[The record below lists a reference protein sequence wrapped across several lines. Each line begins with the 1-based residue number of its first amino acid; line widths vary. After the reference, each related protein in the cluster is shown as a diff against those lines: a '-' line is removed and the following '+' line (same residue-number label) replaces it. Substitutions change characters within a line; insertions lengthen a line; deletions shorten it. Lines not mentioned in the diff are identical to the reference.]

1 MRSSLSLAAT
11 IILAGCGT
19 SEGFFSDPP
28 QAGTGGEGASGKGG
42 SSGGSGKAGSGSGK
56 SPGSGSPTQLA
67 QGPVSM
73 VGVTSDDWVVFR
85 DADALRAVKIGVRP
99 EVEEITLRPGSVLI
113 RGKVVFNW
121 ADVDW
126 TSNLGDLSVWTAEA
140 GTHEIGETPYA
151 EGLIAASE
159 QGGAIV
165 YTANTN
171 EQTTDL
177 ILSGS
182 DLSSPQVIIESMG
195 LGSEETCGAS
205 IGFVGERL
213 FVGWCEAGSRAG
225 RLERFERVD
234 DEWRS
239 TPLADDSLPAWS
251 ADAIGERVFYQSSVY
266 SAYYAE
272 NGKNLLIDAGVGRG
286 LVLPDGS
293 AAFYT
298 VGDQLR
304 RTTLPEVNPIPI
316 VTRGYAQPIEFSP
329 GFDLALY
336 STIVTYDDGTRRD
349 LRLVP
354 TDAFDAAPI
363 ELVTEPVAVLPRSSM
378 TRDGRFVLYL
388 TNVTPVGA
396 SLHVVEIDGT
406 ERLVLPNVVEV
417 LAAYDSTIVFTDNSS
432 DPDQYPL
439 VTDLKVIDVT
449 TNAAPLLLEAKIVE
463 GRRFELDSTRERVVY
478 VRSGVDRDPSV
489 SERDGLFFQGLR

>member
-11 IILAGCGT
+11 FILVGCGT
-19 SEGFFSDPP
+19 SGSSFSDRPP
-28 QAGTGGEGASGKGG
+28 EAGTGGAG
-42 SSGGSGKAGSGSGK
+42 SSGEGGGASGKAGSGSGK
-56 SPGSGSPTQLA
+56 SPGTGPPTQLA
-67 QGPVSM
+67 PGPVAM

-85 DADALRAVKIGVRP
+85 DADALRAVKIGAPP
-99 EVEEITLRPGSVLI
+99 EVEEITRRPGSVLI

-126 TSNLGDLSVWTAEA
+126 TSNVGDLSVWTAEA

-159 QGGAIV
+159 QGVAIV

-171 EQTTDL
+171 ERTTDL
-177 ILSGS
+177 MLSGS
-182 DLSSPQVIIESMG
+182 DLSNAQVIIESMG
-195 LGSEETCGAS
+195 LGSEETCGAT

-234 DEWRS
+234 EEWRP
-239 TPLADDSLPAWS
+239 TLLADDSLPQWS
-251 ADAIGERVFYQSSVY
+251 ADASGERVFYQSSEY
-266 SAYYAE
+266 SAFYAE
-272 NGKNLLIDAGVGRG
+272 NGANLLIDAGVGRG

-293 AAFYT
+293 AVLYT

-304 RTTLPEVNPIPI
+304 RTTLPDVNPIPI
-316 VTRGYAQPIEFSP
+316 VTRGYAQPVEFSP

-349 LRLVP
+349 LSLVP
-354 TDAFDAAPI
+354 TNAFDAAPI

-388 TNVTPVGA
+388 TDVTPNGA
-396 SLHVVEIDGT
+396 SLHVVEIDGI

-417 LAAYDSTIVFTDNSS
+417 LAAYDGTIVFTDNSS
-432 DPDQYPL
+432 DPDRYPL
-439 VTDLKVIDVT
+439 VADLKVIDVT
-449 TNAAPLLLEAKIVE
+449 ANADPLLLEAKIVE
-463 GRRFELDSTRERVVY
+463 GRRFELDATRERVVY

-489 SERDGLFFQGLR
+489 AERDGLFFQGLR

>member
-1 MRSSLSLAAT
+1 M
-11 IILAGCGT
+11 
-19 SEGFFSDPP
+19 
-28 QAGTGGEGASGKGG
+28 GGEGASGKGG
-42 SSGGSGKAGSGSGK
+42 SSGGSGKGGSGSGK
-56 SPGSGSPTQLA
+56 SPGSGPPTQVA
-67 QGPVSM
+67 PGPASM
-73 VGVTSDDWVVFR
+73 VGVTSDDWAVFR
-85 DADALRAVKIGVRP
+85 DADALRAVKIGALP
-99 EVEEITLRPGSVLI
+99 EVEEITRRPGSVLI

-126 TSNLGDLSVWTAEA
+126 TSNVGDLSVWTAEA

-159 QGGAIV
+159 QGVAIA
-165 YTANTN
+165 YTANTGD
-171 EQTTDL
+171 ETTDL
-177 ILSGS
+177 VLSAS

-195 LGSEETCGAS
+195 LGSEETCGAT

-213 FVGWCEAGSRAG
+213 FVGWCEVGSRAG

-234 DEWRS
+234 EEWQP
-239 TPLADDSLPAWS
+239 TLLADDSLPQWS
-251 ADAIGERVFYQSSVY
+251 ADATGERVFYQSSEY

-272 NGKNLLIDAGVGRG
+272 NGANLLIDAGVGRG

-293 AAFYT
+293 AVLYT

-304 RTTLPEVNPIPI
+304 RTTLPDVNPIPV

-329 GFDLALY
+329 SFDLALY

-354 TDAFDAAPI
+354 TDAFDAAPL

-388 TNVTPVGA
+388 TDVTPSGA

-406 ERLVLPNVVEV
+406 ERLVLPNVVEA

-439 VTDLKVIDVT
+439 VADLKMIDLA
-449 TNAAPLLLEAKIVE
+449 TNADPLLLEAKIVE
-463 GRRFELDSTRERVVY
+463 GRRFELDATRERVVY
-478 VRSGVDRDPSV
+478 VRSGVDRDS
-489 SERDGLFFQGLR
+489 SDAEHDGLFFQRLR